1 MSNQMTIESL
11 DLEKI
16 TRAARIQGGVD
27 LIHRLLSDFQLDP
40 DDPGYLGFVNVG
52 KDHFLDETDS
62 RVFCFI
68 CQNPHIFMPILGALG
83 GKVEGDRFDEDETI
97 FYLG

>member
-1 MSNQMTIESL
+1 MSTEITIESL

-16 TRAARIQGGVD
+16 SRAARIQGGVD
-27 LIHRLLSDFQLDP
+27 LIHRILSDFQLDP

-52 KDHFLDETDS
+52 NGHFLDEIDN

-68 CQNPHIFMPILGALG
+68 CANPQIFRPIIEALG
-83 GKVEGDRFDEDETI
+83 GGIEQDRLDEDETV
-97 FYLG
+97 FFLA